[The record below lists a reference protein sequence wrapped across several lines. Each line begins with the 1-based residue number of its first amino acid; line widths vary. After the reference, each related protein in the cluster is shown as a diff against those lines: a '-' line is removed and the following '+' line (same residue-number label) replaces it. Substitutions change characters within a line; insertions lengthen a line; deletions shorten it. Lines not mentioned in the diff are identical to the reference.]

1 MYNPERYVAKNS
13 NQDIIEF
20 VQKFPFATVI
30 SVSDGESSVSH
41 LPLVINQN
49 NQQLQLIG
57 HMAKMNPQ
65 RKTFKN
71 SQITAIFHG
80 PHTYITPMWYAEND
94 VPTWNYSVAHLS
106 GAVELIES
114 ESGIIDCLKI
124 LTEQAEISYPSG
136 WDFFIPHDLTGEILT
151 KAIVGFKINI
161 EKIEFKKKLSQN
173 KTVADRI
180 GIMAG
185 LGKRMDEQSQLVL
198 NDMRKMYSDDGQK
211 KI

>member
-1 MYNPERYVAKNS
+1 MYNPERYAAKNS

-49 NQQLQLIG
+49 HENLQLIG

-65 RKTFKN
+65 WKTFKN
-71 SQITAIFHG
+71 SRITVIFHG
-80 PHTYITPMWYAEND
+80 AHTYITPKWYAEND

-106 GAVELIES
+106 GTVELIES

-124 LTEQAEISYPSG
+124 LTAQTEISYPSG
-136 WDFFIPHDLTGEILT
+136 WDFFIPDDLTGEVLT
-151 KAIVGFKINI
+151 KAIIGFKINV

-173 KTVADRI
+173 KTPADRI

-185 LGKRMDEQSQLVL
+185 LEKRTDEQSQLVL
-198 NDMRKMYSDDGQK
+198 NDMK
-211 KI
+211 KIYSAF